1 MALHLTI
8 LCLSYAKKS
17 DSESGSRDLSKT
29 WSEQIDYLLK
39 QGHRILKAERVGSGK
54 KTKYYFTPVVAPY
67 YPKCGSDYRSKP
79 KFSAIVDLLLV
90 IADQYSHRLF
100 KTPIEVQSE
109 QRQ

>member
-54 KTKYYFTPVVAPY
+54 KTKYYFTPVAAATTQNVAVITVVSLNFSN
-67 YPKCGSDYRSKP
+67 CG
-79 KFSAIVDLLLV
+79 FAL
-90 IADQYSHRLF
+90 SHSR
-100 KTPIEVQSE
+100 PI
-109 QRQ
+109 